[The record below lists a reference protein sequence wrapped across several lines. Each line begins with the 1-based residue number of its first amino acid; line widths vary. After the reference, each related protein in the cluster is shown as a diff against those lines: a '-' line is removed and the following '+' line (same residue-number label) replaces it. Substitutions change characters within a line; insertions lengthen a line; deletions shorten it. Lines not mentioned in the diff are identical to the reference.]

1 MKKYLKKCVTFKIV
15 QGKTIKPPDFPSLP
29 KCRLE
34 CNHASEN
41 VGLDDAGPLFTKGKG
56 NSQKCYI
63 LLFTCT
69 VTRARYFELCTYV
82 SAAVPIL
89 AISRFSSPRGLSK
102 LFVSDNFKSLK
113 SIELKVV

>member
-15 QGKTIKPPDFPSLP
+15 QGKTIPSLP

-82 SAAVPIL
+82 SATVLIL